1 MDDKKN
7 KKDEKKKEPIGKII
21 KNNFIM
27 VKKIFRHSPM
37 LVVLMV
43 ANGVVGGICNSIGVI
58 FTAQVFE
65 ALGRGAEFSE
75 FIPIFIL
82 GASGIIGSWL
92 YSRLNY
98 LYFRPWMQNKLHYGM
113 HEEIFNKSMEA
124 DLSCFDD
131 PEFYNDFVWAM
142 DESDGRATQVLE
154 KISYFI
160 TYIISLVTTFT
171 LIFTVSPIIVVISFV
186 RSIVMFFFQKYSNKL
201 HLAHNTETKPYV
213 RKENYINRVFHLGE
227 YAKELRTS
235 RLSENLINDYEES
248 ADTRL
253 KINLR
258 YNKKYNLT
266 SMVYYLSDFLPS
278 AISISI
284 VTIGLYNGSI
294 DLAGFSIVMN
304 YMWRIMYMFQNFS
317 YHLNEFENNSLYID
331 KYMKFMTF
339 TPKVVSGNKSV
350 PPFES
355 LELKNVSFKYK
366 DDDNSPLVLKNVSL
380 SIKKGQKIALVGYN
394 GAGKTTLIKLFMRF
408 YDPVEGEILYNG
420 VNIKEYNLKEYRSKI
435 GAVFQ
440 DFKLFSATIAENVLG
455 RPVQSDKDRERVLDA
470 LRHAS
475 FGNKIDNLN
484 KGIDTMLT
492 REFDDEGQELSG
504 GESQKVAIARVFAG
518 DFDLVI
524 MDEPSSALDPIAEY
538 NLNHSVADHLKE
550 RTVIFISH
558 RLSTTRMTDTIYMFD
573 SGTVAEC
580 GSHEELLSLGG
591 KYFEMFEVQAKTY
604 KLSE

>member
-1 MDDKKN
+1 MADKNN
-7 KKDEKKKEPIGKII
+7 KKDEKKKEPLKKII
-21 KNNFIM
+21 KNNFHM

-37 LVVLMV
+37 LVVLMIM
-43 ANGVVGGICNSIGVI
+43 NGVVGGVCSSIGVI

-82 GASGIIGSWL
+82 GSSGIIGSWL

-160 TYIISLVTTFT
+160 SHIISLVTTFS
-171 LIFTVSPIIVVISFV
+171 LIFTVSPIIVAISLV

-201 HLAHNTETKPYV
+201 HVAHNTETKPYI

-235 RLSENLINDYEES
+235 RLSENLIKDYEDS

-278 AISISI
+278 AISIAI
-284 VTIGLYNGSI
+284 VTIGLYNSSI
-294 DLAGFSIVMN
+294 DLAGFAIVMN

-317 YHLNEFENNSLYID
+317 YHLNEFEKNSLYID
-331 KYMKFMTF
+331 KYVKFMTF
-339 TPKVVSGNKSV
+339 TPKVVSGDKKV
-350 PPFES
+350 PDFES
-355 LELKNVSFKYK
+355 LELKNVTFKYK
-366 DDDNSPLVLKNVSL
+366 DEKNSQIVLKNVNM
-380 SIKKGQKIALVGYN
+380 SIRKGQKIALVGYN

-420 VNIKEYNLKEYRSKI
+420 VNIKEYDLKGYRQRI

-455 RPVQSDKDRERVLDA
+455 RPVECDEDREKVLNA
-470 LRHAS
+470 LKHAS
-475 FGNKIDNLN
+475 FGKKIDDLS

-492 REFDDEGQELSG
+492 REFDDEGQDLSG
-504 GESQKVAIARVFAG
+504 GEGQKVAIARVFAG
-518 DFDLVI
+518 EYDLVI

-538 NLNHSVADHLKE
+538 NLNHSVKEHLKDS
-550 RTVIFISH
+550 TVIFISH
-558 RLSTTRMTDTIYMFD
+558 RLSTTRMTDIIYMLD
-573 SGTVAEC
+573 SGEVVET
-580 GSHEELLSLGG
+580 GSHQELLALGG
-591 KYFEMFEVQAKTY
+591 KYAEMFEVQAKTY
-604 KLSE
+604 AMTE